1 MSDVIFDTHAEIRK
15 LEKMGIPLPQAEA
28 LVDMVTRAPINKR
41 VAENLEYLML
51 QVDANMATKADLAA
65 FRNSTR
71 ADIAALSNST
81 QADMAAVTARLDR
94 LDEHVGKHM
103 ATKEDLAVLRADLY
117 RVLWLQGGAL
127 ATLIVAL
134 AGMILV
140 FAGYTQS
147 NA

>member
-15 LEKMGIPLPQAEA
+15 LEEMGIPLPQAEA
-28 LVDMVTRAPINKR
+28 QVDMVTRVPINKR
-41 VAENLEYLML
+41 VTDNLEYLKL
-51 QVDANMATKADLAA
+51 QVDANLATKADLAA
-65 FRNSTR
+65 TQ
-71 ADIAALSNST
+71 ADIAAV
-81 QADMAAVTARLDR
+81 AARLDR